1 MTPFIFRN
9 YMVTSNYR
17 GSSRFRVW
25 EAVRASSAAPG
36 FFDDFHA
43 KGQVFED
50 GALIANNPSL
60 IGYHEASHLWP
71 KEKLQCI
78 VSIEEISTG
87 FYFHSK
93 IIHRSILLQVSLG
106 NGRYEPLLID
116 PYEVPEE
123 NDGNYLSVKDKFSK
137 LVLSATDTEMTHYA
151 LHDMLP
157 DDKYFRFNP
166 YLSGMCTK
174 QSVSFICSCENQM
187 AI

>member
-1 MTPFIFRN
+1 
-9 YMVTSNYR
+9 MVTSNYR

-78 VSIEEISTG
+78 VSIEETSTD
-87 FYFHSK
+87 FYFPSK
-93 IIHRSILLQVSLG
+93 IIHRFLHSLQDNPQISMYFCRLALAMVDT
-106 NGRYEPLLID
+106 NH
-116 PYEVPEE
+116 
-123 NDGNYLSVKDKFSK
+123 YLSIR
-137 LVLSATDTEMTHYA
+137 M
-151 LHDMLP
+151 
-157 DDKYFRFNP
+157 KYQRK
-166 YLSGMCTK
+166 M
-174 QSVSFICSCENQM
+174 M
-187 AI
+187 AIISV